1 MNDIL
6 TIFSHVIIL
15 LSSSIIQSIF
25 ILNQSAKYC
34 SFKKALPSMI
44 AGCISYSIIIYIIIF
59 NTEFLFIYMLWF
71 IAIPIFVIGFI
82 FFMYMGYNTW
92 HQSYFNSTNIP
103 KSVSIQKLFLEPVY
117 ILVLSIFNPFILDM
131 LNTVLYKYRDYNTK
145 VIYILIPIYI
155 WFLLLSIIGYN
166 IRKLSKGAIILKI
179 LNKVGAI
186 TIWGIALLY
195 LPQTIITIKSW
206 INWLS

>member
-1 MNDIL
+1 
-6 TIFSHVIIL
+6 
-15 LSSSIIQSIF
+15 
-25 ILNQSAKYC
+25 
-34 SFKKALPSMI
+34 
-44 AGCISYSIIIYIIIF
+44 
-59 NTEFLFIYMLWF
+59 
-71 IAIPIFVIGFI
+71 
-82 FFMYMGYNTW
+82 
-92 HQSYFNSTNIP
+92 
-103 KSVSIQKLFLEPVY
+103 
-117 ILVLSIFNPFILDM
+117 M

>member
-1 MNDIL
+1 
-6 TIFSHVIIL
+6 
-15 LSSSIIQSIF
+15 
-25 ILNQSAKYC
+25 
-34 SFKKALPSMI
+34 MI

-71 IAIPIFVIGFI
+71 IAIPIFVVGFI

-92 HQSYFNSTNIP
+92 HQLYFNSTNIP

-117 ILVLSIFNPFILDM
+117 ILVLSILNPFILDM

-195 LPQTIITIKSW
+195 LPQTVITIKSW

>member
-1 MNDIL
+1 MKDIL
-6 TIFSHVIIL
+6 TIFLHVIIL

-34 SFKKALPSMI
+34 SFKKALPSML

-71 IAIPIFVIGFI
+71 IAIPVFVIGFI

-145 VIYILIPIYI
+145 VIYIL
-155 WFLLLSIIGYN
+155 
-166 IRKLSKGAIILKI
+166 RKLSKGAIILKI

-195 LPQTIITIKSW
+195 LPQTVITIKSW
-206 INWLS
+206 INWLI